1 MKIKD
6 LKIYSKNLSQQ
17 IDFYSNTIG
26 LKVIENSE
34 KRAVFQVGNSR
45 ITFEENEKFLP
56 YHFAINIPCNKEDE
70 ALSWLK
76 ERVEILK
83 DEQNEIQDFDF
94 WNAKAIYFYDSDKN
108 IIEFIARKNMK
119 NEIDELFY
127 QKLTNLHIKPSE
139 SAKAQFIALVE
150 KKNKKKPV
158 WYFSA
163 AASLIL
169 LSSMGLFVLNQ
180 NPKTEAIAKANIT
193 SSVNDVIPSVAK
205 KGKDNT
211 AKLVIKSPFID
222 SQLKVAIAISKHSN
236 KKKELTKFKNPIK
249 GELALIENPKIS
261 LTGIS
266 EIDELFED
274 QLTIAFKNAEN
285 KKKKEFEESI
295 PKPGN
300 DFFQKSVGETIII
313 VSSYINI
320 EEDIYIP
327 NINSDSPIS
336 LAEATDLGMAQMN
349 DDRSLIAKVFKEIKH
364 LKHGEKVS
372 LNSLSASSEPNFLNS
387 DDSFIGHETIEFRQR
402 FNWIKDK
409 LSKDY

>member
-1 MKIKD
+1 
-6 LKIYSKNLSQQ
+6 
-17 IDFYSNTIG
+17 
-26 LKVIENSE
+26 
-34 KRAVFQVGNSR
+34 
-45 ITFEENEKFLP
+45 
-56 YHFAINIPCNKEDE
+56 
-70 ALSWLK
+70 
-76 ERVEILK
+76 
-83 DEQNEIQDFDF
+83 
-94 WNAKAIYFYDSDKN
+94 
-108 IIEFIARKNMK
+108 MK